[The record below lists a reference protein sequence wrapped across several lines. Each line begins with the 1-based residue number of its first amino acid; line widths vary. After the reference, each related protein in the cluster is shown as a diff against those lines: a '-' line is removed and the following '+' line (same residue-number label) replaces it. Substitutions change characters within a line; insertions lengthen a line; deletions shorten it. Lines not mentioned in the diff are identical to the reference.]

1 MVSSSVVKK
10 LVVPIVYVAE
20 WILFL
25 YVLLCIVV
33 FNLVNLTNV
42 IAVDMAWEEPI
53 NFTASFIN
61 SMIVVLGIG
70 LICFFYI
77 KFLAGSRAY
86 KRFKEVVWGV
96 LFGINT
102 VSCVICGSIVYGFN
116 FIHADG
122 IILLTIAFVSA
133 LLTMQ
138 IIMKQDFEGQ

>member
-20 WILFL
+20 WIFFL

-61 SMIVVLGIG
+61 AMIVVLGIG

-102 VSCVICGSIVYGFN
+102 VSCVI
-116 FIHADG
+116 
-122 IILLTIAFVSA
+122 
-133 LLTMQ
+133 
-138 IIMKQDFEGQ
+138 

>member
-20 WILFL
+20 WIFFL

-122 IILLTIAFVSA
+122 IILLTTAFISA